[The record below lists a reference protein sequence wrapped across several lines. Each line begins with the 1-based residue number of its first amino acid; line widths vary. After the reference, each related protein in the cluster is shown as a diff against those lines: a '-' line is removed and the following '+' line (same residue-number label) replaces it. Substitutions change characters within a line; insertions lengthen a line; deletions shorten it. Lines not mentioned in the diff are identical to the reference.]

1 MSAFFNTPSQR
12 FLYRMFDAIPLD
24 AIYAR
29 PVDVKYLRDALV
41 CFAFLVKFT
50 LVNGKQD
57 QGVFDFLRR
66 VFRC

>member
-1 MSAFFNTPSQR
+1 
-12 FLYRMFDAIPLD
+12 MFDAIPLD